1 MERKIMSLG
10 RSSLVVSLPKHW
22 VNLNEL
28 KRGDVVSLAV
38 QRDRSLVVFPSVQ
51 KEKEPKEITLYVD
64 PGKRGELIIRRI
76 IGCYLNGYS
85 RIRVLSEKIFSVA
98 QRKAIRNIVRT
109 LYMRIMESDAKSM
122 YIQTLIDESKASPK
136 VAIHRMHLIAHSM
149 CRDALNSLK
158 NRDVML
164 AKSVF
169 SLDDDVDHFSFFLL
183 RLLRNAARDPILA
196 NQLDIEPLDC
206 MDHQTLVYRVEHAAD
221 HSANITQ
228 HIIMLDGSKQKIP
241 DHLLNLMFTTGTEA
255 ANLYDKAVKAFFSK
269 DVSNSVEILE
279 KQKEI
284 ENLDREIATKAFMS
298 KQTNALIICAI
309 CSIRYNIKRI
319 AECAADIAEIAINR
333 AYKMAT

>member
-10 RSSLVVSLPKHW
+10 RSSLVISLPKHW
-22 VNLNEL
+22 VKLNEI
-28 KRGDVVSLAV
+28 KQGDVVSLAV
-38 QRDRSLVVFPSVQ
+38 QRDRSLVVFPGV
-51 KEKEPKEITLYVD
+51 KREREPKEITLYVD
-64 PGKRGELIIRRI
+64 PNKRGELIVRRI

-85 RIRVLSEKIFSVA
+85 HIKVISEKIFSIA
-98 QRKAIRNIVRT
+98 QRKAIRDIVRM
-109 LYMRIMESDAKSM
+109 LYMRIMKSDAKSM

-136 VAIHRMHLIAHSM
+136 VAINRMHLIAHSM

-164 AKSVF
+164 AKAVF

-206 MDHQTLVYRVEHAAD
+206 MDHQTVVYRVEHAAD
-221 HSANITQ
+221 HSANIAK
-228 HIIMLDGSKQKIP
+228 HIIMLDGNKQEIP
-241 DHLLNLMFTTGTEA
+241 DNLLRLMFTAGTEA
-255 ANLYDKAVKAFFSK
+255 INLYDKAVNAFFSK
-269 DVSNSVEILE
+269 DVTNSVEILE
-279 KQKEI
+279 QQKEI
-284 ENLDREIATKAFMS
+284 EKLDREIATKAFMS

-309 CSIRYNIKRI
+309 CSIRNSITRI

-333 AYKMAT
+333 AYKITT